1 MKSTHQ
7 PGLIAAVQLD
17 GQGGGQQAGW
27 SEIEAWSP
35 ASETLWIHMDYTDAA
50 AATWILERSGLDPTV
65 AQALVAEETRPRS
78 VPTRGG
84 LLVILRGANLNK
96 GADADDMIAVRAWIE
111 ANRVITTRHRPTR
124 AIEAIRASIEKG
136 DGPTDAGDFLVRLA
150 DGLTARASDAISDL
164 EDEVD
169 NLEDEVLSAESY
181 ELRARIAEFRRSAI
195 RFRRYLAPQKDVLTR
210 LQGERVEWLSDVD
223 RAHLREVGD
232 RTLRLVEDLDSAR
245 DRAAVA
251 QDELNNRLA
260 EQMNQTMYV
269 LSIVAG
275 IFLPLGLL
283 TGLLGINVGGMPGV
297 DSEWAFIVV
306 CVVLVMIGVFLT
318 ALFRR
323 KGWI

>member
-1 MKSTHQ
+1 MNEAHDR
-7 PGLIAAVQLD
+7 GLIAAVLLD
-17 GQGGGQQAGW
+17 GKGGGQQGGW
-27 SEIEAWSP
+27 DDIEAWSSS
-35 ASETLWIHMDYTDAA
+35 AETLWIHMDYANNA
-50 AATWILERSGLDPTV
+50 SGAWILERSGLEPTI

-78 VPTRGG
+78 LATRGG
-84 LLVILRGANLNK
+84 LLVILRGANLNE
-96 GADADDMIAVRAWIE
+96 GADADDMIAVRAWLE
-111 ANRVITTRHRPTR
+111 ANRIITTRHRPTR
-124 AIEAIRASIEKG
+124 AIEAIRASIETG
-136 DGPTDAGDFLVRLA
+136 DGPTSAGDFLVQMA

-169 NLEDEVLSAESY
+169 KLEDEVLSAESY
-181 ELRARIAEFRRSAI
+181 DLRGKIAEFRRSAI

-210 LQGERVEWLSDVD
+210 LQSERVEWLSEID
-223 RAHLREVGD
+223 RAHLREIGD

-245 DRAAVA
+245 DRASVA

-260 EQMNQTMYV
+260 EQMNRTMYV

-306 CVVLVMIGVFLT
+306 CILLLLTGLLLT
-318 ALFRR
+318 AFFRR
-323 KGWI
+323 RGWI

>member
-1 MKSTHQ
+1 MNKAHER
-7 PGLIAAVQLD
+7 GLIAAVQLD
-17 GQGGGQQAGW
+17 GKGGGRPAGW
-27 SEIEAWSP
+27 SDIEAWSP
-35 ASETLWIHMDYTDAA
+35 SAETLWIHMDYTDEASGA
-50 AATWILERSGLDPTV
+50 WLLDRSGLDPTI

-78 VPTRGG
+78 LATRGG
-84 LLVILRGANLNK
+84 LLVILRGANLNE

-111 ANRVITTRHRPTR
+111 ANRIITTRHRPTR
-124 AIEAIRASIEKG
+124 AIEAIRVSIETG
-136 DGPTDAGDFLVRLA
+136 DGPTSPGDFLVQLA

-164 EDEVD
+164 EDQVD
-169 NLEDEVLSAESY
+169 TLEDEVLSAESY
-181 ELRARIAEFRRSAI
+181 ELRGKIAEFRRSAI

-210 LQGERVEWLSDVD
+210 LQNERVEWLNDID
-223 RAHLREVGD
+223 RAHLREIGD

-251 QDELNNRLA
+251 QDELNNRLT
-260 EQMNQTMYV
+260 EQMNRTMYI

-306 CVVLVMIGVFLT
+306 CVVLVLTGVLLT
-318 ALFRR
+318 AFFRR